1 HRVHRRLRPGLRPGQ
16 VAFPVRDRRPAAW
29 RGRVERRKP
38 VLRPV
43 GLRLPSQATTMTTNR
58 GETMRSTTRNP
69 RTRNLRKSVLCMAM
83 GLCLSSLAA
92 APVMAQSVTGAVAG
106 EAQAGTVVT
115 ISNPA
120 TGFTRSVTAD
130 ADGHYRIGQL
140 PPGDYTLTAGSGD
153 PIAVSVSL
161 GGTTMGNLTSEGAV
175 NLATVQVVGSRVA
188 NRVAGY
194 STESA

>member
-43 GLRLPSQATTMTTNR
+43 GLRLPSQATTMSTNR

-83 GLCLSSLAA
+83 GVCLSSLAA
-92 APVMAQSVTGAVAG
+92 PVLAQSVTGAVAG
-106 EAQAGTVVT
+106 NAEAGTQVT
-115 ISNPA
+115 ITNTS
-120 TGFTRSVTAD
+120 TGLTRSVTVD
-130 ADGHYRIGQL
+130 QDGNYRIGQL
-140 PPGDYTLTAGSGD
+140 PPGNYTLTAGAGD
-153 PIAVSVSL
+153 PIPVNVSL
-161 GGTTMGNLTSEGAV
+161 GGTTQVNLDAQGAV
-175 NLATVQVVGSRVA
+175 NLA
-188 NRVAGY
+188 
-194 STESA
+194 